1 MNKLKLVS
9 GLAIG
14 LLLINL
20 VLIGFQFFKKPPRHE
35 GPRNEIIHRLAFDEQ
50 QVIQYDSLIRQHRQS
65 IRTLDSEIAL
75 LKQTL
80 YTQLKV
86 ETALI
91 HKDSLIQALGQK
103 QMEVE
108 NVQFAHFID
117 IHKLCKPD
125 QEERFQKL
133 TSDLHDLF
141 PKGRMKAN

>member
-20 VLIGFQFFKKPPRHE
+20 VLIGFHFFKKPPRHE

-50 QVIQYDSLIRQHRQS
+50 QVIQYDSLIKQHRQS

-75 LKQTL
+75 LKQAL
-80 YTQLKV
+80 YTQLKL
-86 ETALI
+86 EPALI

-103 QMEVE
+103 QMEIE
-108 NVQFAHFID
+108 NVHFAHFVD
-117 IHKLCKPD
+117 IHKLCKPK
-125 QEERFQKL
+125 QEANFQQL
-133 TSDLHDLF
+133 TTELHDLF